1 MIRPTGVEPGSNGT
15 YDLGSTAAKWKTVNA
30 EEVKATTFYGK
41 LIGTVETAAGPGG
54 VVPPLAIQSITVS
67 GNLSMSATSG
77 SASNFNV
84 NLAGSTSAVN
94 LSSGTIGS
102 LNNFNIGGSNPGT
115 ASFTTLASSG
125 TVTFT
130 NTSVSTGVGTGALVV
145 AGGASIGGA
154 IYVQGNGIFAGTGAI
169 KVPSG
174 TTGSRPTVPQQGMIR
189 FNTTDGEWEGYDGI
203 EWRFIGGDAD
213 EDYGS
218 ITAASDVFVDY
229 GSLT

>member
-1 MIRPTGVEPGSNGT
+1 MR
-15 YDLGSTAAKWKTVNA
+15 
-30 EEVKATTFYGK
+30 
-41 LIGTVETAAGPGG
+41 PGG
-54 VVPPLAIQSITVS
+54 VVPPLAIQSIAVS
-67 GNLSMSATSG
+67 GNFNMSASG
-77 SASNFNV
+77 STASNFSV

-94 LSSGTIGS
+94 LSSGTVGS
-102 LNNFNIGGSNPGT
+102 LNNFNIGSSTPGT
-115 ASFTTLASSG
+115 ATFTTLASSG

-130 NTSVSTGVGTGALVV
+130 NTAVSTGVGTGALVV

-154 IYVQGNGIFAGTGAI
+154 IYVQSDGIFAGTGAI

-174 TTGSRPTVPQQGMIR
+174 TTGARPTVPQQGMIR

-203 EWRFIGGDAD
+203 QWRFIGGDAD

-218 ITAASDVFVDY
+218 ITTAFDVFVDY